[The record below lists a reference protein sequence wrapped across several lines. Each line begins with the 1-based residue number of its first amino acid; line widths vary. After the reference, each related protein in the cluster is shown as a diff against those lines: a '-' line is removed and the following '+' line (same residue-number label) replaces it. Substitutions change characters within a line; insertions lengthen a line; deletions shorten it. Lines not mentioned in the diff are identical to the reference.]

1 MSEQNNP
8 NLPENISESELFS
21 SQETAETS
29 LPSPKKNGAMKEI
42 VDYVEMFVLALCAV
56 ILLFSFAFR
65 ICTVDGESM
74 EDTLFAGENLLVS
87 DLFYTPKRGDV
98 IVFHQ
103 TKTLDEPIV
112 KRVIATA
119 GEHVSIDFYDG
130 VMEVTVTDTEGNTE
144 TLTEP
149 YVTYKNKPYSTNPVS
164 VTVPDGKLFV
174 MGDNRNNSLD
184 SRHYGVGLV
193 DERRVLGKVIFR
205 IAPFNR
211 IGVVQ

>member
-8 NLPENISESELFS
+8 NIQENIPDNESQSSEEVI
-21 SQETAETS
+21 ETS
-29 LPSPKKNGAMKEI
+29 LPSPKKNGALKEV

-74 EDTLFAGENLLVS
+74 ENTLFADENLLVS
-87 DLFYTPKRGDV
+87 DLFYTPKRGDI

-119 GEHVSIDFYDG
+119 GEHVSIEFYDG
-130 VMEVTVTDTEGNTE
+130 VMEVTITDTEGNTE
-144 TLTEP
+144 TLTES
-149 YVTYKNKPYSTNPVS
+149 YVTYKGKPYSTNPLS
-164 VTVPDGKLFV
+164 VTVPEGKLFV

-211 IGVVQ
+211 IGIVQ